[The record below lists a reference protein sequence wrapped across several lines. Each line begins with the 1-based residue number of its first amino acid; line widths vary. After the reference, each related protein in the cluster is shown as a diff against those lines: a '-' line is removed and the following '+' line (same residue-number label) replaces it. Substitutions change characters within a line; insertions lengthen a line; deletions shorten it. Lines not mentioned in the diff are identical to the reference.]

1 MRAGNCHSRFGD
13 DVFFHVVVLCWE
25 HFSSVREKTR
35 VREKGGLTEFTLPFQ
50 GALEHLRNSSD
61 QL

>member
-1 MRAGNCHSRFGD
+1 MFLT
-13 DVFFHVVVLCWE
+13 FIHVVVLCWE
-25 HFSSVREKTR
+25 HFSSVREKAR

-50 GALEHLRNSSD
+50 GVLEHLRNSSD